1 MNCIAYSAKETAPR
15 LVQMLGVGV
24 ACLWLTACGAGGP
37 PGSEWP
43 ELKAEIRERFPDVRQ
58 LSTKEFHDWVANTNR
73 VQPLLLDCRA
83 SEEFETSHLQGAALF
98 DGQFDH
104 PDKTVPIVVYCSV
117 GYRSSVAAK
126 ALVARGFSDVR
137 NLEGSIFEWANA
149 GYPVFQGSNRVTQ
162 VHPFDKKWGTLLDK
176 RFHPEE

>member
-126 ALVARGFSDVR
+126 AVMVEAICCSPSATDPGTAGRAMARFWMLEISRCSLVTVDNS
-137 NLEGSIFEWANA
+137 LS
-149 GYPVFQGSNRVTQ
+149 
-162 VHPFDKKWGTLLDK
+162 
-176 RFHPEE
+176 